1 MRTGRSTEPSYPFHG
16 ARQAG
21 ILTPDPAAKQPFTCV
36 AAFDSTAGDKAG
48 LTDLLR
54 TLTGRARF
62 LTSGGTPPDLGVSQ
76 PPSDSDVLGPSVPA
90 DGLTVTLS
98 VGSSLFDDR
107 YGLASQQAAEA
118 DADAH
123 LP

>member
-1 MRTGRSTEPSYPFHG
+1 MNPSRRNFLRGAISGAAGTALAGGVLIGGAKADADAATAASGADGQATEPSYPFHG

-62 LTSGGTPPDLGVSQ
+62 LTSGGTRRTS
-76 PPSDSDVLGPSVPA
+76 A
-90 DGLTVTLS
+90 
-98 VGSSLFDDR
+98 
-107 YGLASQQAAEA
+107 
-118 DADAH
+118 
-123 LP
+123 